1 MKNLIKTTIVNGNYK
16 LQDIQKKLK
25 RLFWDGDLSETEYTE
40 LMEQARQHSTAEAEK
55 PEIKAM
61 LQTLIAKVDDMEKRL
76 EALEGNSGEN
86 SPAVPG
92 DYPTWKPYD
101 GITKDYVYGAIVWDE
116 GVLWK
121 STFEGQNVWKPGVY
135 GWVRYTVEE

>member
-1 MKNLIKTTIVNGNYK
+1 MKNLIKTTIENGNYK

-40 LMEQARQHSTAEAEK
+40 LMEQARQHSNSEAEK
-55 PEIKAM
+55 PEMKKM

-76 EALEGNSGEN
+76 NALEGNGGEN

-92 DYPTWKPYD
+92 EYTDWKPWD
-101 GITKDYVYGAIVWDE
+101 GVSKDYVNGAIVRYNGE
-116 GVLWK
+116 LWQ
-121 STFEGQNVWKPGVY
+121 STYEWQNVWQPGVY
-135 GWVRYTVEE
+135 GWEKYTEGE